1 MVWKNPGRWR
11 QSNNKEEKGER
22 MGDNSV
28 KVNNPIRALGLDN
41 KAGEGLQSMGL
52 VISRAGLGK
61 TAILVQFALDCMLL
75 GNKVLHISIGQSV
88 DKTRK
93 WYDDILSMLTDG
105 EKIESIPEI
114 MRNRMIMTFKE
125 SAFTKAKLQERLDDL
140 VKQDIYKPECLI
152 IDGYDFE
159 RNDYASM
166 VELRDFMGQHGLKM
180 IWFSA
185 VSHREDKRVSAN
197 GVPAPCHE
205 VDDLFDI
212 VLFIKPEGEAMKL
225 DILKCDD
232 CAVHPGTSLGLDPAT
247 MLIQKN

>member
-1 MVWKNPGRWR
+1 
-11 QSNNKEEKGER
+11 

-28 KVNNPIRALGLDN
+28 TVNNPIRALGLDN
-41 KAGEGLQSMGL
+41 TAGEGLQSMGL
-52 VISRAGLGK
+52 VIARAGLGK

-75 GNKVLHISIGQSV
+75 GNKVLHVSIGQSV

-125 SAFTKAKLQERLDDL
+125 TAFTKAKLEERLDDL
-140 VKQDIYKPECLI
+140 VKQDIYKPTCLI

-166 VELRDFMGQHGLKM
+166 EELRGFMGEHGLKM

-232 CAVHPGTSLGLDPAT
+232 CAVHPGTSLSLNPET
-247 MLIQKN
+247 MLIQKI